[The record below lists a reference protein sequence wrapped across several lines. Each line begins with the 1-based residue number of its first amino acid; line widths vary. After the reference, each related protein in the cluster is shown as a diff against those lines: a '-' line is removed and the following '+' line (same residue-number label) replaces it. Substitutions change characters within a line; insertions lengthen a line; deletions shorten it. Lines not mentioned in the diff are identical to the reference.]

1 MLTFIMLTRL
11 SSRALQSPKSL
22 EELECQIMK
31 QIHSECPQ
39 VEWVHNYAILGGC
52 DYLDIFKAPDLETAM
67 KVSTIIR
74 TYGHA
79 NTEIWSASEWK
90 TYKEMIRNLP
100 SGRILGPGKG
110 FY

>member
-11 SSRALQSPKSL
+11 SSDALHSPKSL
-22 EELECQIMK
+22 EELEQQIMK

-39 VEWVHNYAILGGC
+39 VKWVHNYAVLGGC
-52 DYLDIFKAPDLETAM
+52 DYLDIFEAPDLETAM

-79 NTEIWSASEWK
+79 NTEIWSAKDWK
-90 TYKEMIRNLP
+90 GFKKIIRDLPGGKSYMP
-100 SGRILGPGKG
+100 SGKG
-110 FY
+110 